1 MIIHGKMQLF
11 SEEAIEKQSSR
22 ELRKGIR
29 NFEKRI
35 ADHKMKNQMIVDDRD
50 LKDFGLDIQL
60 EKVLS

>member
-11 SEEAIEKQSSR
+11 SEEAIEKQPSR

-29 NFEKRI
+29 NLEKRI
-35 ADHKMKNQMIVDDRD
+35 VDHKMKNQMIVDNRD

>member
-1 MIIHGKMQLF
+1 MQLF

-29 NFEKRI
+29 NLEKRI